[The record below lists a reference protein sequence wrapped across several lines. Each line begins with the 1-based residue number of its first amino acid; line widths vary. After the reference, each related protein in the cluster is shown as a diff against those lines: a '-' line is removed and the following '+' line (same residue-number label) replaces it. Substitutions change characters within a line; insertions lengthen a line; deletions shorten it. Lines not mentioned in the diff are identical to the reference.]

1 MRIYDV
7 TLLENNKE
15 VKIQLVGKSKRYIKK
30 LLKDKYE
37 IKDIK

>member
-15 VKIQLVGKSKRYIKK
+15 IKIQLVGKSKTYIKE
-30 LLKDKYE
+30 LLKNKYE
-37 IKDIK
+37 IISIR